1 MGSSFQHDSKGQF
14 SHSMEAIKKKMQS
27 MKVEKD
33 NACDRSDVAEEASK
47 AAKLRA
53 DKAEDEVAELVAKS
67 KQLETELDMTGERF
81 GIVSLQLEEKGKTLL
96 AAEAEMNSLNRGV
109 QGLEEDLENTEE
121 KLVAA
126 NSKLDKAG
134 TSADDSG
141 RAKNVF
147 QNKAEEDEK
156 RIIALEKELKDARE
170 KAEAADTA
178 YDETAKK
185 LAGCESDLEKAE
197 ERADVGETKI
207 TELEDELK
215 VVANNL
221 KSLEVAEEKANQREK
236 SYKEQIKTLTAKLKQ
251 AEARAEFAEKSVQKL
266 QKEVDRL
273 EDELVS
279 EQEKFKAITEEL
291 EQTFAEMSG
300 Y

>member
-1 MGSSFQHDSKGQF
+1 MGSLQGQRLRTT
-14 SHSMEAIKKKMQS
+14 HSLSMDAIKKKMQA

-33 NACDRSDVAEEASK
+33 NACDRCDACEEASK
-47 AAKLRA
+47 VAKVRA
-53 DKAEDEVAELVAKS
+53 EKAEEEVAELMTKAR
-67 KQLETELDMTGERF
+67 QLETELDMTNERYT
-81 GIVSLQLEEKGKTLL
+81 IVSMQLEEKEKALL
-96 AAEAEMNSLNRGV
+96 AAEAEMNALNRRV
-109 QGLEEDLENTEE
+109 QQ
-121 KLVAA
+121 
-126 NSKLDKAG
+126 LDKAA
-134 TSADDSG
+134 TAADDSE
-141 RAKNVF
+141 RAKKVF

-156 RIIALEKELKDARE
+156 RINTLEKELKTARE
-170 KAEAADTA
+170 KAEAADTT
-178 YDETAKK
+178 YDEVAKK
-185 LAGCESDLEKAE
+185 LATCESDLEKAE
-197 ERADVGETKI
+197 ERADTGETKI
-207 TELEDELK
+207 LELEEELR

-251 AEARAEFAEKSVQKL
+251 AEARAEFADKSVQKL